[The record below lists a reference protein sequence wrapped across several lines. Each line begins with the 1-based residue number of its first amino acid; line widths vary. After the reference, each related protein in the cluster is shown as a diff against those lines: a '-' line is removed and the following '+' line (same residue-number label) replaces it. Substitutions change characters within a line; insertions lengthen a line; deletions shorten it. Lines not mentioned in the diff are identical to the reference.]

1 MVRSSR
7 IVGVLS
13 LSLVNLA
20 GCGSSDDGVTNDAT
34 GTGGAT
40 GGTGASGGAAGKGGA
55 GAAGKGGAGASA
67 GKGGAGASAGSGGAG
82 VSGSGGASAGA
93 GGVGGGA
100 GGAGGKAGTGGTG
113 QAGSG
118 QGGSSSDPLD
128 PSLAPPLDT
137 NPASYPANVWI
148 TDGMAK
154 LGPKATPGAVHWA
167 DLHAAKNES
176 ESFQVH
182 VKATAATQ
190 LTVTVSDLV
199 DAKSGTT
206 IPAASNVTV
215 FREAYLDITTLS
227 DLNGT
232 LGQTPDPLVPAIDPY
247 FHEARNAFP
256 VTIPAG
262 ETRSAWVDVLV
273 PQGAPSGYYTGT
285 VTVTDGGKTIATLPV
300 RLAVWDF
307 ALPSTSTLR
316 SGFGLG
322 WNGLC
327 VQAYGGYAQC
337 SAYPGATSADD
348 AIEKT
353 HVSET
358 TMFLDYRI
366 SLGDAVYAPVTDGNW
381 THFDALYGPLLGGT
395 AATRLP
401 GAKLTGIW
409 FSGDASNAK
418 QLSSWQDHFAATP
431 AWTALAAAYY
441 CDEPPNGCSWAE
453 ALSKA
458 QVIKAAAPKLPTLIT
473 TDLTQATQHGLLD
486 AVDVL
491 VSIIEEMEPR
501 GKPSVRPSYDSWL
514 QKPGKHLW
522 WYQSCD
528 EHESCSNGTP
538 GPVDSTWPSYMVDAT
553 PSRNRVFQ
561 WLAYLDRIEG
571 ELYYAT
577 DYCWTASDCGDAKSG
592 PTKDPWVSIYAFG
605 GNGDGTLFYPG
616 TVAKIGGKTPVPV
629 PSVRLALL
637 RDGMEDFEYLHALE
651 VAGDGAFATT
661 TAKGFITDATTF
673 SNDPAVMQAARMAL
687 GHRLHQKAHP

>member
-1 MVRSSR
+1 MPRDVRF
-7 IVGVLS
+7 GVS
-13 LSLVNLA
+13 LLASLVA
-20 GCGSSDDGVTNDAT
+20 VAPTASCGSSDDATTNDAAGGT
-34 GTGGAT
+34 AAAGTGGAVAT
-40 GGTGASGGAAGKGGA
+40 GGSSAAGKGGA
-55 GAAGKGGAGASA
+55 PGGGAGKAGGAGKGGAG
-67 GKGGAGASAGSGGAG
+67 GASAGGAAAGTGGQG
-82 VSGSGGASAGA
+82 GSGGGQAQ
-93 GGVGGGA
+93 
-100 GGAGGKAGTGGTG
+100 GGTG

-118 QGGSSSDPLD
+118 QGGKGGSSSDPLD

-154 LGPKATPGAVHWA
+154 LGPKAAPGAVHWA
-167 DLHAAKNES
+167 KMRAAKNET

-182 VKATAATQ
+182 VAATAAPVQ
-190 LTVTVSDLV
+190 LSVTVGDLV
-199 DAKSGTT
+199 DSKSGTT
-206 IPAASNVTV
+206 ISATSAITV

-232 LGQTPDPLVPAIDPY
+232 KGMTPDPLIPAVDPY
-247 FHEARNAFP
+247 LHEARNAFP
-256 VTIPAG
+256 VAVPAG

-273 PQGAPSGYYTGT
+273 PKDAASGYYTGA
-285 VTVTDGGKTIATLPV
+285 VTVKDGATTLATLPIQ
-300 RLAVWDF
+300 LAVWDF
-307 ALPSTSTLR
+307 ALPSTSSLR

-327 VQAYGGYAQC
+327 VQAYGGYSQC

-353 HVSET
+353 HLAEASL
-358 TMFLDYRI
+358 FLDYRV
-366 SLGDAVYAPVTDGNW
+366 SLGDVVYAPVTDGNW
-381 THFDALYGPLLGGT
+381 AHFDALYGPLLAGT
-395 AATRLP
+395 APTRLP

-409 FSGDASNAK
+409 YQGDAADAK
-418 QLSSWQDHFAATP
+418 VLSSWQQHFASKP
-431 AWTALAAAYY
+431 DWTALSAAYY
-441 CDEPPNGCSWAE
+441 CDEPPAGCSWAQ

-458 QVIKAAAPKLPTLIT
+458 QAIHAGAPGLPTLIT
-473 TDLTQATQHGLLD
+473 ANVDNATKYGLLD

-491 VSIIEEMEPR
+491 VPIIEEMEPR
-501 GKPSVRPSYDSWL
+501 GKPSARPTYDAWL
-514 QKPGKHLW
+514 GKPGKHLW

-538 GPVDSTWPSYMVDAT
+538 GPADSTWPSYMVDAT
-553 PSRNRVFQ
+553 PARNRVFQ

-577 DYCWTASDCGDAKSG
+577 DYCWTATDCGDAKSG

-637 RDGMEDFEYLHALE
+637 RDGMEDFEYLHALDL
-651 VAGDGAFATT
+651 AGDGAFATA

-673 SNDPAVMQAARMAL
+673 SNDPAMMQAARVAL
-687 GHRLHQKAHP
+687 GERMHKKAHP